1 VSSRNRPTQQDV
13 ARLAGVS
20 QTTVSLV
27 LSGPGASLVPE
38 ETRRRVL
45 EAAERLGYVPDSN
58 ARGLRMRK
66 TFTIASIIPD
76 ITNPFYPEVERGI
89 QDVADQQGYDLI
101 VYNTDGLEEKERK
114 CLRSVLQRRVDGVV
128 GVFFHLGAN
137 DLRPL
142 LERGVHVVRL
152 EPRAQETGPWPLDNL
167 YVDSVAAARAAT
179 EYLLARGYWPIAML
193 SADTGPGPLRL
204 RGYLEALSAH
214 GLGVEAD
221 LLERSDFTERGG
233 YEATRRL
240 LGRRRPRAIFA
251 ANDLMAMGA
260 LLALRE
266 AGLQVPDEVAVMGF
280 DDIPTAK
287 MVNPPLTTV
296 KLFQEQ
302 LGRRAAAMLFE
313 RMRGE
318 GPAMGRS
325 EEMPFELVVR
335 CSA

>member
-1 VSSRNRPTQQDV
+1 
-13 ARLAGVS
+13 
-20 QTTVSLV
+20 
-27 LSGPGASLVPE
+27 
-38 ETRRRVL
+38 
-45 EAAERLGYVPDSN
+45 
-58 ARGLRMRK
+58 
-66 TFTIASIIPD
+66 
-76 ITNPFYPEVERGI
+76 
-89 QDVADQQGYDLI
+89 
-101 VYNTDGLEEKERK
+101 
-114 CLRSVLQRRVDGVV
+114 
-128 GVFFHLGAN
+128 
-137 DLRPL
+137 
-142 LERGVHVVRL
+142 
-152 EPRAQETGPWPLDNL
+152 
-167 YVDSVAAARAAT
+167 
-179 EYLLARGYWPIAML
+179 ML